1 MKKRVTAFPSAKQD
15 RVAVLLAA
23 GSSIKDAGT
32 EAGASTRIIY
42 TCLDDPMFER
52 LISRYRSKLIAE
64 TLGKLAAI
72 ACKAVAAL
80 EVALESDSDSVK
92 VRAADSIL
100 SHLVRIRE
108 HSELAERL
116 TELEG
121 RLPGH
126 AQH

>member
-1 MKKRVTAFPSAKQD
+1 MKKRICAFPSPKQD

-23 GSSIKDAGT
+23 SSSIKDAGR

-42 TCLDDPMFER
+42 TWLDDPAFER

-80 EVALESDSDSVK
+80 ELALESASDSVK
-92 VRAADSIL
+92 VRAADCIL
-100 SHLVRIRE
+100 NQLMRIRE
-108 HSELAERL
+108 A
-116 TELEG
+116 TELEA
-121 RLPGH
+121 RIAELEARPPR
-126 AQH
+126 AQS